1 MNCHGSGCVEEADRL
16 VPSVPYGVESMH
28 ELAAAQIRPLC
39 KTHADVAEDK
49 YTKAASMMVIKDV
62 QSGRRADAQ
71 DVAAIGNQLQ
81 EFRSDA
87 GQTTWALIAS
97 YYGVE

>member
-1 MNCHGSGCVEEADRL
+1 MNCYGAGCVEEADRL

-28 ELAAAQIRPLC
+28 GLAASQINPLC
-39 KTHADVAEDK
+39 KAHADVEEDK
-49 YTKAASMMVIKDV
+49 YMKAASMMVIKDV
-62 QSGRRADAQ
+62 QNGRRADAQ
-71 DVAAIGNQLQ
+71 DVAAVGSQLQ

-87 GQTTWALIAS
+87 GQATWALIAN